1 MADYCDACGPAQSS
15 HLGLWM
21 TSVSDMLMRLLPPIP
36 FADTDM
42 LERVFAQ
49 VGVPLGFASFS
60 TDTSTAIS
68 QRSQLLWVEAL
79 RRGIGME
86 QLMIGGPT
94 DIFRIQKSGRTE
106 FFKSLPPLRVSDRA
120 LRMDD
125 KIHFKEAM
133 RKAGIPVP
141 QSRSVRKV
149 KDALDALAEFGMV
162 CVKPRTGSNGRHT
175 FPFVRTADDVVH
187 ALESV
192 LKVAPFASIEE
203 HLEGNLCRA
212 TCIGGTL
219 YGFLESEHPQIVGD
233 GVSTIEECIA
243 ARNGMRAHGTEA
255 LVLDAAM
262 TGYIR
267 RRGFAVTDILP
278 QGIKLQLTYRGGR
291 SVGAT
296 NREYGRAIHPSFIAV
311 IERAAAAT
319 ALPIVGFDLIIPDPL
334 APADIQ
340 RFGFIEANSLPW
352 VDLHAT
358 PYHGELNDLAPRV
371 WDLWET
377 LKE

>member
-1 MADYCDACGPAQSS
+1 
-15 HLGLWM
+15 
-21 TSVSDMLMRLLPPIP
+21 
-36 FADTDM
+36 
-42 LERVFAQ
+42 
-49 VGVPLGFASFS
+49 
-60 TDTSTAIS
+60 
-68 QRSQLLWVEAL
+68 
-79 RRGIGME
+79 ME
-86 QLMIGGPT
+86 QLMVGGPT
-94 DIFRIQKSGRTE
+94 DIFRIHKSGRTE

-296 NREYGRAIHPSFIAV
+296 NREYGRAIHPSFIEV

-334 APADIQ
+334 APADTQ

-352 VDLHAT
+352 IDLHAT
-358 PYHGELNDLAPRV
+358 PYHGEPNDLAPRV

>member
-60 TDTSTAIS
+60 TDTSIVTS
-68 QRSQLLWVEAL
+68 QRSQLLWKEAL
-79 RRGIGME
+79 RRGIAME
-86 QLMIGGPT
+86 QLMVGGPT
-94 DIFRIQKSGRTE
+94 DIFRIHKSGRTE

-125 KIHFKEAM
+125 KIYFKEAM
-133 RKAGIPVP
+133 RRAGVPVP
-141 QSRSVRKV
+141 QSVSVRRERTTLAAV
-149 KDALDALAEFGMV
+149 RALGGVV
-162 CVKPRTGSNGRHT
+162 CIKPRTGSNGRHT
-175 FPFVRTADDVVH
+175 FPFVRTKDDVVH

-219 YGFLESEHPQIVGD
+219 HGFLESEHPQIVGD
-233 GVSTIEECIA
+233 GVSTVEELIG
-243 ARNGMRAHGTEA
+243 ARNGVRASGTEA

-267 RRGFAVTDILP
+267 RRGFAVTDIVP
-278 QGIKLQLTYRGGR
+278 KGTKLQLTYRGGR

-296 NREYGRAIHPSFIAV
+296 NREYGRAIHPSFIEV

-334 APADIQ
+334 APADTQ

-352 VDLHAT
+352 IDLHAT
-358 PYHGELNDLAPRV
+358 PYHGEPNDLAPRV
-371 WDLWET
+371 WDLWESQ
-377 LKE
+377 K